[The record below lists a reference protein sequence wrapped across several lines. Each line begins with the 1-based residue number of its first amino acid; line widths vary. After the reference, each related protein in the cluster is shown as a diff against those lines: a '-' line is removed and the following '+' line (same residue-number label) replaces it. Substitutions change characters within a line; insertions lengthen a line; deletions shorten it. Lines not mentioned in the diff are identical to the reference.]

1 LDKTLLLPL
10 PFVDQLYLLLQSMDL
25 KQMVFSMVHYQ
36 MRIEDDFLTQ
46 QLLMLLYLA
55 VVIIFGY
62 YLSMGL
68 YYSIF

>member
-10 PFVDQLYLLLQSMDL
+10 PFVDQLFLLLQLMDL
-25 KQMVFSMVHYQ
+25 KQKVFSMVHYQ

-46 QLLMLLYLA
+46 QLLVLLYLA